1 MEPTTTRTTT
11 YPTQTTQTTYCPPRR
26 ISRGTEDALAMLAG
40 AAIGTVAMFLL
51 DPQSGPRRRRQFGA
65 VAREAWDV
73 TGETVGPALGGVASG
88 ASRVGRSVADT
99 LGEYGSR
106 LADSGS
112 RAASSG
118 SQYLADTGESISDS
132 SRSLWHRGKRWVG
145 AEEES
150 RFPVGTS
157 SAVGGAGLL
166 ALGALGFWLFDSRR
180 GEGRRHWL
188 RDKTFSLL
196 RDAGDLARKT
206 GRHLSNRAYGTYAET
221 RSYVAGSEPV
231 TDEQLVA
238 RVRSEL
244 GRVIS
249 NMSNVSVTASSGYV
263 TLSGTIPQ
271 DEIPN
276 AEACARA
283 VRGVRDLNV
292 QLQPHIAQPL

>member
-1 MEPTTTRTTT
+1 MERTTT
-11 YPTQTTQTTYCPPRR
+11 NRSNRANCEGR
-26 ISRGTEDALAMLAG
+26 ISRKTEDAMALLAG
-40 AAIGTVAMFLL
+40 AAIGTAAMFLL
-51 DPQSGPRRRRQFGA
+51 DPQSGARRRRQLGA
-65 VAREAWDV
+65 VTREAVDI
-73 TGETVGPALGGVASG
+73 TGETVGPALGSVASG
-88 ASRVGRSVADT
+88 ASRVGRRVSET

-118 SQYLADTGESISDS
+118 SHYLADTGESLAEG

-150 RFPVGTS
+150 HFPVGATI
-157 SAVGGAGLL
+157 GGLGAL
-166 ALGALGFWLFDSRR
+166 ALGALGYWFFEPRR
-180 GEGRRHWL
+180 GPQHRQRML
-188 RDKTFSLL
+188 RLF
-196 RDAGDLARKT
+196 RDAGDLVRKT
-206 GRHLSNRAYGTYAET
+206 GRHISNRAYGTYAET
-221 RSYVAGSEPV
+221 RSYVAGTEPV

-249 NMSNVSVTASSGYV
+249 NMSNVSVTASSGYI
-263 TLSGTIPQ
+263 TLTGTIPQ

>member
-1 MEPTTTRTTT
+1 METRN
-11 YPTQTTQTTYCPPRR
+11 RSER
-26 ISRGTEDALAMLAG
+26 VSRMNRKTEDALALLAG
-40 AAIGTVAMFLL
+40 AAIGTAAMFLL
-51 DPQSGPRRRRQFGA
+51 DPQSGARRRRQLGA
-65 VAREAWDV
+65 VARETWDI
-73 TGETVGPALGGVASG
+73 TGETVGPALGSVASG

-112 RAASSG
+112 RAASAG
-118 SQYLADTGESISDS
+118 SHYLADTGESISEG
-132 SRSLWHRGKRWVG
+132 SRSLWHRGKRMVG

-150 RFPVGTS
+150 HFPVGTTT
-157 SAVGGAGLL
+157 AIGGAGLL
-166 ALGALGFWLFDSRR
+166 ALGAAAFWLFDPRQ

-231 TDEQLVA
+231 TNEQLVA

-249 NMSNVSVTASSGYV
+249 NMSNVSVTASDGYV
-263 TLSGTIPQ
+263 TLTGTIPQ

-276 AEACARA
+276 AEACVRA

-292 QLQPHIAQPL
+292 QLQPHIAQPQ